1 MRKRMHSFSATS
13 RNHSSVMASPLRNSP
28 RRFLRPLV
36 PFSIGNSGSVNLTR
50 FRQVTHS
57 PSVRLSTPLRDLKRA
72 IKDTRSIIG
81 FQVSDFEKSK
91 ICQTRKERREVLFAS
106 KKNGGN
112 HKPPKHTIKSLV
124 RCSK

>member
-1 MRKRMHSFSATS
+1 MKKRMRSSSAIS
-13 RNHSSVMASPLRNSP
+13 RSVSRAMVQPLRNSQ
-28 RRFLRPLV
+28 RRSFVQFV
-36 PFSIGNSGSVNLTR
+36 PFSIGKTGSVTLTR

-81 FQVSDFEKSK
+81 FQVSDLEKSK
-91 ICQTRKERREVLFAS
+91 ICQARKERREVLFS
-106 KKNGGN
+106 FKKNGGN